1 VTSWRLAAQQAAE
14 KLAAG
19 PAFESS
25 GYVVADELGQPVN
38 PDWYS
43 DEFQRLRKARR
54 TAAGKLHEAGAT
66 RPTA

>member
-1 VTSWRLAAQQAAE
+1 MTSWRLAAQQVAE

-19 PAFESS
+19 PANESS

-43 DEFQRLRKARR
+43 DEFQRLRRR
-54 TAAGKLHEAGAT
+54 AGLPPVTLHEASAT